1 MYTQGNKIKQCV
13 EVILGRSVHSSCSI
27 KMIGGYARSMVDR
40 EDIHTGGM
48 HRYVPSIYTDTEI
61 PCVMYGDGTRM
72 EILN

>member
-1 MYTQGNKIKQCV
+1 
-13 EVILGRSVHSSCSI
+13 
-27 KMIGGYARSMVDR
+27 MVDR

-72 EILN
+72 EILNQMLDDTDADTDTFTPYLWR